1 MVSPIIGQA
10 SNWHI
15 GFQFPPKETYSWS
28 VQKAIETGVIS
39 SKARR
44 EIIQVLRT
52 LISQYTK
59 YPTSEQYTIITQKL
73 VEKFPNLRD
82 PIGSNGFVRNT
93 MIVYH
98 YVYMYLHYMHL

>member
-1 MVSPIIGQA
+1 MVSPIINGQG

-28 VQKAIETGVIS
+28 VQKAIETGVVS

-44 EIIQVLRT
+44 EIVQVLRT

-59 YPTSEQYTIITQKL
+59 YPTSDQYAIICQKL
-73 VEKFPNLRD
+73 VEKFLNLRH
-82 PIGSNGFVRNT
+82 PVGSNGFVSNS
-93 MIVYH
+93 
-98 YVYMYLHYMHL
+98 YLKINVCIDYIHL